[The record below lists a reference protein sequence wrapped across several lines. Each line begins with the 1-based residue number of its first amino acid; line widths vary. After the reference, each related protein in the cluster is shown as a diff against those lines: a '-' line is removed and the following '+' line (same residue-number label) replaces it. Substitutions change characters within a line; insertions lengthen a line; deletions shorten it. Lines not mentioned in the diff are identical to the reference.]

1 MSKQYEDS
9 ELQKDPP
16 RSILENSEEDLASEA
31 SENQKPK
38 GVTRR
43 KFVALAG
50 TLLAATT
57 LGTSGRKQHRCGI
70 SCFRRLSHRG

>member
-16 RSILENSEEDLASEA
+16 CSTSENNEENLTSEA
-31 SENQKPK
+31 SENQKPE

-50 TLLAATT
+50 TWYIA
-57 LGTSGRKQHRCGI
+57 GCYNVGYERHHGI
-70 SCFRRLSHRG
+70 RA